1 MRLRISEISLDIFR
15 RLYDTKI
22 ELNVGALYLED
33 SLRPK
38 TQRFLIRSTNL
49 DNEGHVLNNSKVP
62 VEGKDKKSVD
72 FATTSISSETGL
84 RISPTSREPSGSLS
98 TDSDTLNGLKNF
110 AKLTVTQVF
119 DSQSPYKY
127 EMNRSVITTFKKN
140 DSDNNNNNNDNNNN
154 NNENENEKDE
164 DKIEDRE
171 LDEELIILTSGLIL
185 SVDANAVKHVHIILE
200 PVISNLLK
208 TPINRNPHR
217 RPQARDNSFFQTPK
231 GNNGQDIPV
240 SEYPKSVRYD
250 LSH

>member
-1 MRLRISEISLDIFR
+1 MGQTLRLRISEISLDILR
-15 RLYDTKI
+15 RLHDTKI
-22 ELNVGALYLED
+22 ELNVGTLYLED

-62 VEGKDKKSVD
+62 VEAKDKKSVD

-98 TDSDTLNGLKNF
+98 MDNDTLNGLKNF

-119 DSQSPYKY
+119 DFQSPYKY

-140 DSDNNNNNNDNNNN
+140 NSDDKNN
-154 NNENENEKDE
+154 NNENENKNEKDE

-171 LDEELIILTSGLIL
+171 LDEELIILTTGLIL
-185 SVDANAVKHVHIILE
+185 SLDANAVKHVHIILE
-200 PVISNLLK
+200 PLISNLLA

-217 RPQARDNSFFQTPK
+217 RPQARDNLFFQSPR
-231 GNNGQDIPV
+231 GNNEVDIPI

-250 LSH
+250 PSH